1 MRLRALIVDDQ
12 PDVRKLIR
20 LTLQFDEDFE
30 LFEADNGEDGWCM
43 AQDLRPAV
51 VMLSEQLPGPLN
63 GRGVCRNIKEHAVL
77 SGTTKVVVLG
87 PGVRDAPAQDSE
99 TTGADAYLL
108 KPFSP
113 LQLLRTLDDAMGRLG
128 AR

>member
-30 LFEADNGEDGWCM
+30 LFEADNGQDGWCM
-43 AQDLRPAV
+43 LQDLRPAV
-51 VMLSEQLPGPLN
+51 LMLSEKLPGPLDAQDLHQ
-63 GRGVCRNIKEHAVL
+63 RVKDHAAL
-77 SGTTKVVVLG
+77 SGTTKVVLLG
-87 PGVRDAPAQDSE
+87 AGAGEQPGQAAEDACP
-99 TTGADAYLL
+99 DAWLP

-113 LQLLRTLDDAMGRLG
+113 LQLLRTLDEVLGRPAL
-128 AR
+128 